1 MATNLETD
9 GGRSPG
15 IASGESL
22 RAYTDWLASSS
33 LLALGCTFMFDFGST
48 VTGPADRADTAETRL
63 AELGSYSKVWSD
75 EFVRSYTQSRVGE
88 SR

>member
-1 MATNLETD
+1 MATNLTD
-9 GGRSPG
+9 GGRSPDV
-15 IASGESL
+15 ALGEYL
-22 RAYTDWLASSS
+22 RAYTDWLGSW
-33 LLALGCTFMFDFGST
+33 LGCTSSCLNYE
-48 VTGPADRADTAETRL
+48 VLTGPADRADTVETRL